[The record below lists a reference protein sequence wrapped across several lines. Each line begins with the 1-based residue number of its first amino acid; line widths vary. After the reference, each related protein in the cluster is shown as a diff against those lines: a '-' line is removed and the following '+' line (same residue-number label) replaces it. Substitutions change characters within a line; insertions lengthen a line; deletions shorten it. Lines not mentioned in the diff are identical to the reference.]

1 MSDATLTRDDNL
13 FGYLEKV
20 RGFPMLAELEERD
33 LARRWRAERD
43 PEALARLV
51 GSHLR
56 MVVKMAMDN
65 RGYGLPVAEL
75 ISEGNLGLMQ
85 ALEKFDPERGFR
97 LSTYARWW
105 IRAAIQDYILR
116 SWSLVKMGTTAAQ
129 KKLFF
134 NLRKLKRQLHE
145 VEEGELSPQTV
156 AWIAEELGVPT
167 QEVVHM
173 NRRLS
178 GPDHS
183 LNASLREAD
192 DGEWLDWL
200 VDETAPDQE
209 TLFAEREELVQR
221 RRMLGAAIKQ
231 LDERERRILIE
242 RRLREDPITLE
253 GLGRQ
258 YSISRER
265 VRQIEVRA
273 FEKVQKAMQM
283 AARAAAQASLAASCL

>member
-1 MSDATLTRDDNL
+1 MKEENRYPDRNL
-13 FGYLEKV
+13 VRYLKKV
-20 RGFPMLAELEERD
+20 RGFPMLAEREEWD
-33 LARRWRAERD
+33 LARRWRDQRD
-43 PEALARLV
+43 PRALARLAS
-51 GSHLR
+51 SHLR

-85 ALEKFDPERGFR
+85 AIEKFDPERGFR

-116 SWSLVKMGTTAAQ
+116 SWSLVKIGTTAAQ

-134 NLRKLKRQLHE
+134 NLRKLKHQLRE
-145 VEEGELSPQTV
+145 IGGGDLSPETV
-156 AWIAEELGVPT
+156 TWIAGELGVPEE
-167 QEVVHM
+167 EVVQM
-173 NRRLS
+173 NRRLA
-178 GPDHS
+178 GPDPS

-200 VDETAPDQE
+200 VDETAVDQE
-209 TLFAEREELVQR
+209 TSLAEREELLLR
-221 RRMLGAAIKQ
+221 RRMLGAAMRR

-242 RRLREDPITLE
+242 RRLRENPITLE
-253 GLGRQ
+253 GLSRQ

-265 VRQIEVRA
+265 VRQIEARA
-273 FEKVQKAMQM
+273 FEKVREAMLA
-283 AARAAAQASLAASCL
+283 AARAAEGASVAA

>member
-1 MSDATLTRDDNL
+1 MSDTTLTRDDNL

-20 RGFPMLAELEERD
+20 RGFPMLAEPEERD

-43 PEALARLV
+43 PEALARLA

-192 DGEWLDWL
+192 EGEWLDWL

-283 AARAAAQASLAASCL
+283 AARAAAQPSFAA